1 MPYRSRRSR
10 RFAPRARRKGVR
22 RRYAAKPV
30 RYRKRTYRAT
40 RRPRMRTI
48 LNKTSRKKRDIL
60 KPWTNITPATPL
72 GGPEGPLGLIPIVPG
87 NITAPLQTLWIATAR
102 DSDDAAGTPGT
113 VKEQAVRTAQTVFW
127 RGVKETLRIETS
139 SSVPWQWR
147 RICFTFKGTALFE
160 GADTDP
166 GTAPYFRETSAG
178 NMRLW
183 RSVDSPQLG
192 TLNDYVFKGSALADW
207 SSVITA
213 QTDPLRITVKY
224 DRVVTIRSGNDSGTI
239 RTFKMWHAMNKN
251 LVYDEDELGD
261 QETSNALSV
270 TSKAGMGDYYIMD
283 IFSPLLGSS
292 VNDQLAIRSDT
303 QVYWHEK

>member
-1 MPYRSRRSR
+1 M
-10 RFAPRARRKGVR
+10 K
-22 RRYAAKPV
+22 
-30 RYRKRTYRAT
+30 
-40 RRPRMRTI
+40 TI

-72 GGPEGPLGLIPIVPG
+72 GGPEGPLGLIPIIPG

-102 DSDDAAGTPGT
+102 DADDAAGTPGT

-147 RICFTFKGTALFE
+147 RICFTFKGTTLFE

-166 GTAPYFRETSAG
+166 GTAPYFRETSNG
-178 NMRLW
+178 YMRLW
-183 RSVDSPQLG
+183 RGVDSPQLG

-239 RTFKMWHAMNKN
+239 RTFKMWHGMNKN
-251 LVYDEDELGD
+251 LVYDEDEIGD
-261 QETSNALSV
+261 QETSTALSV
-270 TSKAGMGDYYIMD
+270 QSKAGMGDYYIMD

-292 VNDQLAIRSDT
+292 QNDQLAIRSDT